1 MMAKPPISC
10 RHQPEPE
17 SDHIEYGDGFVRKLA
32 MKFSQKTCGNDQ
44 ESTAAAATTNC
55 LLDRTAAGCNHTHAN
70 VFIPGACQTNH
81 TNCSDVV
88 LSTSS
93 TTCLHTSPTASNP
106 PAIQTDKLTKT
117 FSDSSTL
124 QLTAQKDLSEDG
136 ECRVDT
142 VASARRLFESLSS
155 PATLIGR
162 QHSPAGSESRWT
174 TRPKMWQTS
183 DSEARSSGYSSK
195 SAVTSSSESLTSQ
208 TDVCSSSSSSS
219 SPDEFNDN
227 TDTPTDLTSNLLDT
241 ASSDIVCVDLSD
253 TDASRN
259 MSDSLCSP
267 NDVTRDEV
275 FLAVNGDDTS
285 DIVKVSQLRTDEQ
298 VTTSCNNIED
308 SSRGCIKDVNPAEML
323 DEGREC
329 IEDVNPAEMLD
340 EGRECIEDVNPAEML
355 DESRECIE
363 VVNPAE
369 MLDEGWEC
377 IKDVNPAE
385 MLDES
390 RECVKDVNPAEMLDE
405 SRECVKDVNPAEM
418 LDEGRECIEVVN
430 PAEMLDEVQD
440 NQLEKCDDD
449 SLKNPQ
455 NESVTICFDDLPSN
469 HESLSDVDMS
479 IHNTSTSGIPSDEE
493 DCMPMNWT
501 EAVQSQLSTNEHGE
515 VQTDC
520 SLEGQKSTC
529 VGYLDD
535 RSQFDNNS
543 ASVDSVDCGASRS
556 AVNRQLRTD
565 TRRRSAAS
573 RPFYCSVIHFGSQPD
588 DVVIETAED
597 SPRDELPP
605 PLDNRLYV
613 TQSVSLR
620 MVEPRD
626 QAAGERARRR
636 SRFDEEPVIFRD
648 SDEYVVRIRLTDD
661 VDDWYNDSVDL
672 MTSPLRTHLL
682 TPVTRRSQVGLGL
695 FHSP

>member
-369 MLDEGWEC
+369 MLDE
-377 IKDVNPAE
+377 
-385 MLDES
+385 
-390 RECVKDVNPAEMLDE
+390 
-405 SRECVKDVNPAEM
+405 
-418 LDEGRECIEVVN
+418 
-430 PAEMLDEVQD
+430 VQD